1 MFVSVLMVRVLLD
14 ECRARGLKAEA
25 LLAAV
30 GLTADWLA
38 DGAHRMPAEDFERL
52 ALRALRDTHEPALGL
67 ALGARLPAQALQ
79 VVGYLLSSAPSM
91 RHAYRDFERY
101 AALLAETPRWDLRE
115 EGERAVFEFSC
126 LIPRSD
132 TQRMANDWSLS
143 LAYRMIRTFAPAG
156 CESGMRLSFAHAAP
170 KDTEPYQRLFGAQVR
185 FGASHNAVSF
195 PRAWIDLVQPH
206 GDAAT
211 CAGLRELAERM
222 LGDIRQPKRLGD
234 QLRLMLRQES
244 QLGSVDVAELAR
256 RLGVSQS
263 VLRRRL
269 AAEGVSASQLMDEAR
284 CRVACAALSRTDRSL
299 KQLADELGYAEPSSF
314 HRAFKRWTGKTP
326 ADYRDG
332 VS

>member
-1 MFVSVLMVRVLLD
+1 M
-14 ECRARGLKAEA
+14 A
-25 LLAAV
+25 
-30 GLTADWLA
+30 
-38 DGAHRMPAEDFERL
+38 AEDFERL
-52 ALRALRDTHEPALGL
+52 AQHALLETRDPALGL

-79 VVGYLLSSAPSM
+79 VVGYLLSSAPSL
-91 RHAYRDFERY
+91 RHAYHDFQRY
-101 AALLAETPRWDLRE
+101 AALLAETPSWNLRE

-126 LIPRSD
+126 LIPRTD

-143 LAYRMIRTFAPAG
+143 LAYRVIRIFAPGG
-156 CESGMRLSFAHAAP
+156 CEDAMRLSFAHAAP
-170 KDTEPYQRLFGAQVR
+170 LDRAPYQQLFGPSAC
-185 FGASHNAVSF
+185 FDASRNAVSF
-195 PRAWIDLVQPH
+195 PRVWLDLAQPH

-222 LGDIRQPKRLGD
+222 LADIHQQKRLCD
-234 QLRLMLRQES
+234 QLRLMLRHEP
-244 QLGSVDVAELAR
+244 QLASIDVAELAR

-269 AAEGVSASQLMDEAR
+269 AAEGVSPSQLVDEAR
-284 CRVACAALSRTDRSL
+284 CRVACAVLSRTDRSL

-332 VS
+332 VG